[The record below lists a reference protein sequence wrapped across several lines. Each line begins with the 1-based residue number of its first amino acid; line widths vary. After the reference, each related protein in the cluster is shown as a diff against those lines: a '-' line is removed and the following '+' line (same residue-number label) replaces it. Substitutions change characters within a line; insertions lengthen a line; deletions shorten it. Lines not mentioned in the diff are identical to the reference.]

1 MTTPRDFDANTL
13 PLDAGRRLLEAS
25 AGTGK
30 TFALAHLVLRLLSER
45 GIGLRDLLVVTFTD
59 AAAAELRDRIGRRL
73 QQGLRGLED
82 PAAAC
87 EDGVLEAWRERV
99 LADTATERLRGRLLL
114 ALEDLDAADIT
125 TIHGFA
131 QRSLRRH
138 ALEAAMAP
146 DLSLDTDPGT
156 LIDQVVHDYWQ
167 QQVLALPPDWLAAL
181 QRGKLDPVLLATL
194 LEKLDSDP
202 ALALDPLPPEL
213 PPDVP
218 LPEGLPACWQR
229 LWAAFREAWALDGHA
244 LEDALRA
251 QAKEWRSLG
260 ASSNDTTPYSP
271 APRTNRAAEVDAF
284 LATTCGEP
292 GGDPP
297 HPGWVH
303 ECKHL
308 KGYFHPGIVSKVARK
323 LEGEERPIRLPRPAL
338 MEAVAGVVDGPL
350 EAVLLHACCW
360 GRAELRRRR
369 QRAGTLSYADLLAGL
384 DPGAGASAPTTLL
397 QAVGARYRVAL
408 IDEFQDTDP
417 VQWRVLRLAFSG
429 PDHLLVMVGDP
440 KQAIYRFRGG
450 DIATYRQARASC
462 TVVLELRQNRR
473 STPEL
478 IAALNRLMAG
488 PSGSAGRL
496 RRSDLE
502 VPAVEACA
510 DRHGPD
516 GPALEL
522 LWLGGERAAGAKPPA
537 KGSLERQVPQRT
549 AAHVLE
555 LLRRGAELEEG
566 GRRRPLRPDD
576 ICLLVSFHRQ
586 AEQLRQA
593 LERLGL
599 PSRLVSTADV
609 FATPAATALQRFLDA
624 LADPA
629 DGGRLRLL
637 AASSLMGWSAAD
649 LASSPPERWSE
660 LAGRLDQL
668 ARALPRQGLLGVL
681 SELLG
686 SRSLARLARSGR
698 LRADLQQ
705 VAELVQRRMHG
716 DQLGVEGAADW
727 LRRLRLDEGRT
738 GRGVPDDQQ
747 RHSDREDG
755 CVAVVTVHASK
766 GLEYPVVVCPYL
778 WQSPDRK
785 RASLGVRWQPPGAA
799 DPVLDLHSNLEWGTG
814 WRAQRQ
820 QRDDQRAEAERL
832 AYVAATRARH
842 LLVLAWGPAAGQQ
855 ASPLLPW
862 LFPHLQLPG
871 DGEPLAE
878 RSDGDWLVELK
889 NSAAERQLE
898 LAIATGAAADV
909 DPWVA
914 LASDLALGLGPLPDR
929 PFDRSWGRS
938 SYTGWTQASHRT
950 APPAA
955 LDEGRDISDPSPEEA
970 IVSEEDGADWPDQG
984 PLAEVPRGAE
994 AGDALHRILEA
1005 IDYSGDLRDPAS
1017 RAVTDQVLRSSAIDE
1032 AFSEPVL
1039 VGLAQVLTTPCGGEL
1054 GAFRFA
1060 DLPRE
1065 RRLNEMNFDLSL
1077 GRARSS
1083 ALAAVFRRHPGGLFA
1098 AAYAERLEA
1107 LAIDSRGFLT
1117 GSIDLVFTAPD
1128 TAGQQRW
1135 WVADWK
1141 SNWLGRRDAEG
1152 RPVACG
1158 PRHYGT
1164 AAMVSLMV
1172 ESHYPLQAHLYL
1184 VALHRYLGWRL
1195 SDYRPERDLGG
1206 YAYVF
1211 LRGTPGP
1218 AGERA
1223 LPGAVPGMVVE
1234 RPPLDRL
1241 LALDAALGVGRPEEE
1256 AGDG

>member
-13 PLDAGRRLLEAS
+13 PLAAGRRLLEAS

-45 GIGLRDLLVVTFTD
+45 GIGLRELLVVTFTD

-73 QQGLRGLED
+73 QQGLRALED

-87 EDGVLEAWRERV
+87 DDGVLETWRARV
-99 LADTATERLRGRLLL
+99 LADPATELKLRGRLLL

-131 QRSLRRH
+131 QRCLRRH
-138 ALEAAMAP
+138 ALEAGMAP
-146 DLSLDTDPGT
+146 DLTLDTDPTT
-156 LIDQVVHDYWQ
+156 LIAQVVHDYWQ

-181 QRGKLDPVLLATL
+181 QRGKIDPSLLASL
-194 LEKLDSDP
+194 LEKLDGDP
-202 ALALDPLPPEL
+202 ALALERPPPEL
-213 PPDVP
+213 PPDVL
-218 LPEGLPACWQR
+218 LPVGLPACWQR

-244 LEDALRA
+244 LEEDLRA
-251 QAKEWRSLG
+251 QAQEWRSLG
-260 ASSNDTTPYSP
+260 ASSKDTTPYSP

-284 LATTCGEP
+284 VATAGGEP

-297 HPGWVH
+297 NPGSVQ
-303 ECKHL
+303 EIKPL
-308 KGYFHPGIVSKVARK
+308 QDYFHPGIFAKAARK
-323 LEGEERPIRLPRPAL
+323 LEGEDRPIRLPRPAL
-338 MEAVAGVVDGPL
+338 MKAVAALVDGPL
-350 EAVLLHACCW
+350 EAVLVHACSW

-384 DPGAGASAPTTLL
+384 DPGAAAIDPTPLL
-397 QAVGARYRVAL
+397 QAVGERYKVAL

-417 VQWRVLRLAFSG
+417 VQWRVLRLAFGG

-462 TVVLELRQNRR
+462 PEVLELRQNRR
-473 STPEL
+473 STPAL
-478 IAALNRLMAG
+478 IEALNRLMSEPG
-488 PSGSAGRL
+488 LPRSAL
-496 RRSDLE
+496 A
-502 VPAVEACA
+502 VPEVEACA
-510 DRHGPD
+510 DRRGPD

-522 LWLGGERAAGAKPPA
+522 LWLGGERPAGAKPPA
-537 KGSLERQVPQRT
+537 KGSLERQLPERM
-549 AAHVLE
+549 AAHVLS
-555 LLRRGAELEEG
+555 LLRQGAELEDG

-593 LERLGL
+593 LERVGL

-629 DGGRLRLL
+629 HGGRLRLL
-637 AASSLMGWSAAD
+637 AASPLMGWSAAE
-649 LASSPPERWSE
+649 LASCPPERWSE
-660 LAGRLDQL
+660 LAGRLDLL

-686 SRSLARLARSGR
+686 SRTLARLARSGR

-727 LRRLRLDEGRT
+727 LRRLRLDEGR
-738 GRGVPDDQQ
+738 RERAVPDDQQ

-778 WQSPDRK
+778 WQAPDRK
-785 RASLGVRWQPPGAA
+785 RVGLGVRWQPPVAA
-799 DPVLDLHSNLEWGTG
+799 DPVLDLHRNREWGTG
-814 WRAQRQ
+814 WQALMQ

-842 LLVLAWGPAAGQQ
+842 LLVLAWGPAGGQQ
-855 ASPLLPW
+855 AAPLLPW

-878 RSDGDWLVELK
+878 RSDADWLAELER
-889 NSAAERQLE
+889 SAAGRR
-898 LAIATGAAADV
+898 LALGIATGAAADPV
-909 DPWVA
+909 PWVA
-914 LASDLALGLGPLPDR
+914 PAPDLDLDLGPVPNR

-938 SYTGWTQASHRT
+938 SYTGWTQASHGT
-950 APPAA
+950 AAPAA
-955 LDEGRDISDPSPEEA
+955 LDEGRDTSDPSPGDLLTSLEDEA
-970 IVSEEDGADWPDQG
+970 TWPEQG

-1005 IDYSGDLRDPAS
+1005 IDYGGDLEDPAS
-1017 RAVTDQVLRSSAIDE
+1017 RSLTDQVLRGSGIDE
-1032 AFSEPVL
+1032 AFTEPVL
-1039 VGLAQVLTTPCGGEL
+1039 QGLARMLATPCGGEL

-1083 ALAAVFRRHPGGLFA
+1083 ALAAAFRRHPGGLFD

-1128 TAGQQRW
+1128 AAGQERW

-1141 SNWLGRRDAEG
+1141 SNWLGRRDADG

-1164 AAMVSLMV
+1164 AAMAALMV

-1195 SDYRPERDLGG
+1195 SGYQPERDLGG

-1218 AGERA
+1218 EGERA

-1234 RPPLDRL
+1234 RPPLARV

-1256 AGDG
+1256 KGDG

>member
-13 PLDAGRRLLEAS
+13 PLDPGRRLLEAS

-30 TFALAHLVLRLLSER
+30 TFALAHLVLRLVSE
-45 GIGLRDLLVVTFTD
+45 GGHSLRQLLVVTFTD

-73 QQGLRGLED
+73 QQGLRALED

-87 EDGVLEAWRERV
+87 DDGVLETWRARV
-99 LADTATERLRGRLLL
+99 LADPHGPTDQLRGRLLL

-131 QRSLRRH
+131 QRSLRRY
-138 ALEAAMAP
+138 ALEAGMAP
-146 DLSLDTDPGT
+146 DLSLDTDPTT
-156 LIDQVVHDYWQ
+156 LIAQVVHDYWQ

-181 QRGKLDPVLLATL
+181 QRGRLNPVLLASL
-194 LEKLDSDP
+194 LEMLDGDP
-202 ALALDPLPPEL
+202 ALGLGPLPPEL
-213 PPDVP
+213 AGNPS
-218 LPEGLPACWQR
+218 LAEGLTALWQR
-229 LWAAFREAWALDGHA
+229 LWVDFREAWALDGLA
-244 LEDALRA
+244 LEEALRA
-251 QAKEWRSLG
+251 QAKEWRSHG
-260 ASSNDTTPYSP
+260 ASSKDTTPYSP
-271 APRTNRAAEVDAF
+271 SPRTNRVGEIEAFVATAGEQPPGYDAV
-284 LATTCGEP
+284 LA
-292 GGDPP
+292 
-297 HPGWVH
+297 
-303 ECKHL
+303 L
-308 KGYFHPGIVSKVARK
+308 KPLNEYFHPGPFSKVARGI
-323 LEGEERPIRLPRPAL
+323 EGEERPIRLPRPAL
-338 MEAVAGVVDGPL
+338 MEAVAALVDGPL
-350 EAVLLHACCW
+350 EAVLAHACTW

-384 DPGAGASAPTTLL
+384 DPGAGATGPTPLL
-397 QAVGARYRVAL
+397 QAVGERYRVAL

-450 DIATYRQARASC
+450 DIATYRQARDSC
-462 TVVLELRQNRR
+462 PEVLELRQNRR

-478 IAALNRLMAG
+478 IAALNRLMSEPG
-488 PSGSAGRL
+488 LP
-496 RRSDLE
+496 RSDLE
-502 VPAVEACA
+502 VPEVEACA

-516 GPALEL
+516 GPSLEL
-522 LWLGGERAAGAKPPA
+522 LWLGAERPAGAKPPA
-537 KGSLERQVPQRT
+537 KGALERELTERT
-549 AAHVLE
+549 AAHVLS
-555 LLRRGAELEEG
+555 LLRQGAELEDG

-586 AEQLRQA
+586 AEQLRHA
-593 LERLGL
+593 LERVGL
-599 PSRLVSTADV
+599 PSRLVSSADV

-629 DGGRLRLL
+629 DAGRLRLL
-637 AASSLMGWSAAD
+637 AASPLMGWSAED

-686 SRSLARLARSGR
+686 SRTLARLARSGR

-705 VAELVQRRMHG
+705 LAELVQRRMHG

-727 LRRLRLDEGRT
+727 LRRLRLDEQR
-738 GRGVPDDQQ
+738 RDRVVPDDHQ

-766 GLEYPVVVCPYL
+766 GLEYPVVVCPFL
-778 WQSPDRK
+778 WQSPDRQ
-785 RASLGVRWQPPGAA
+785 RIGLGLRWQPPGGM
-799 DPVLDLHSNLEWGTG
+799 DPVLDLHRNREWGSG
-814 WRAQRQ
+814 WQALMQ
-820 QRDDQRAEAERL
+820 QRHDQRAEAERL

-842 LLVLAWGPAAGQQ
+842 RLVLAWGPAAGQQ

-862 LFPHLQLPG
+862 LFPHQVLAA
-871 DGEPLAE
+871 DGLPLAE
-878 RSDGDWLVELK
+878 HSDADWLAELER
-889 NSAAERQLE
+889 SAAARG
-898 LAIATGAAADV
+898 LALRIITAGAVAP
-909 DPWVA
+909 DPWIAPARA
-914 LASDLALGLGPLPDR
+914 LELGLGPLPAR
-929 PFDRSWGRS
+929 LFDRSWGRS
-938 SYTGWTQASHRT
+938 SYTGWTQASHGT

-955 LDEGRDISDPSPEEA
+955 LDEGRDISDPSPGDLQPA
-970 IVSEEDGADWPDQG
+970 GEDGADWPEQG

-1005 IDYSGDLRDPAS
+1005 IDYGGDLRDPTT
-1017 RAVTDQVLRSSAIDE
+1017 RAVTDQVLRGSGIDG

-1039 VGLAQVLTTPCGGEL
+1039 VGLAQMLTTPCGGEL
-1054 GAFRFA
+1054 GTFRFA

-1065 RRLNEMNFDLSL
+1065 RRLNEMSFDLSL
-1077 GRARSS
+1077 GRARSA
-1083 ALAAVFRRHPGGLFA
+1083 ALAAAFRHHPGGLFD

-1128 TAGQQRW
+1128 AAGQQRW

-1164 AAMVSLMV
+1164 AAMASLMV

-1195 SDYRPERDLGG
+1195 GDYRPERDLGG

-1218 AGERA
+1218 DGERA

-1241 LALDAALGVGRPEEE
+1241 LALDAALGMGRPEEG